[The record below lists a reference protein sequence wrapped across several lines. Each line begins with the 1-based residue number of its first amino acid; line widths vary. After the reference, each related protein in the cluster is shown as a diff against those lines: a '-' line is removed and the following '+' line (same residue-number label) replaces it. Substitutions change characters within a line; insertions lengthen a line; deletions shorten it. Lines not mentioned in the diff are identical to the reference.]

1 MNKIVILI
9 VALGA
14 LAAGVML
21 FGQVNKKAP
30 VEFALHYQ
38 QARDIKAFE
47 LTDHFGEA
55 FNNESLKGHW
65 SWVFFGYT
73 SCPDVCPTTLQ
84 EMNFIYDDLKAISNK
99 SQVLLVSVDPER
111 DTQAKLASYI
121 GYFNPEFKALY
132 GHHGVLF
139 PFARNLGLMYA
150 ITESEPASEQKSGQ
164 KVNSDAKDNHGA
176 TATRYLVDHS
186 ASLVLI
192 NPAGKVE
199 AIFKPKQALGEVPV
213 IEGDKLVSDFAK
225 IVALY

>member
-1 MNKIVILI
+1 MNKVVTLI

-14 LAAGVML
+14 LAAGIML
-21 FGQVNKKAP
+21 FSQLNNKSP

-38 QARDIKAFE
+38 QARDVKAFE
-47 LTDHFGEA
+47 LTDHLGNK
-55 FNNESLKGHW
+55 FNNESLKDHW

-84 EMNFIYDDLKAISNK
+84 EMNFIYDDLKAIANN
-99 SQVLLVSVDPER
+99 SQVLLVSVDPKR
-111 DTQAKLASYI
+111 DTQEKLASYI
-121 GYFNPEFKALY
+121 GYFNAEFKAL
-132 GHHGVLF
+132 HGDHSTLF

-150 ITESEPASEQKSGQ
+150 ITEPELDSSDNES
-164 KVNSDAKDNHGA
+164 VNTQN
-176 TATRYLVDHS
+176 YLVDHS

-199 AIFKPKQALGEVPV
+199 AIFKPKQALGEIPV

>member
-1 MNKIVILI
+1 MTKIVTLI

-14 LAAGVML
+14 LVAGVML
-21 FGQVNKKAP
+21 FGQLNKQAP
-30 VEFALHYQ
+30 VDFALHYQ
-38 QARDIKAFE
+38 QAREIKPFQ
-47 LTDHFGEA
+47 LTDHLGET
-55 FNNESLKGHW
+55 FNNESLTGHW

-84 EMNFIYDDLKAISNK
+84 EMNFIYDDLKAIANN
-99 SQVLLVSVDPER
+99 SQVLLVTVDPNR
-111 DTQAKLASYI
+111 DTQEKLASYI

-132 GHHGVLF
+132 GDHGVLF

-150 ITESEPASEQKSGQ
+150 ITEIE
-164 KVNSDAKDNHGA
+164 SDNQGESPSS
-176 TATRYLVDHS
+176 YLVDHS

>member
-1 MNKIVILI
+1 MNKVVTLI

-14 LAAGVML
+14 LVAGIIL
-21 FGQVNKKAP
+21 FAQLDKKAP
-30 VEFALHYQ
+30 VDFALHYQ
-38 QARDIKAFE
+38 QAREVKPFE
-47 LTDHFGEA
+47 LTDHLGNS
-55 FNNESLKGHW
+55 FNNASLKEHW

-84 EMNFIYDDLKAISNK
+84 ELNFIYDELKAIANN
-99 SQVLLVSVDPER
+99 SQVLLVSVDPKR
-111 DTQAKLASYI
+111 DSQEKLASYI
-121 GYFNPEFKALY
+121 GYFNPEFKAL
-132 GHHGVLF
+132 HGDHGRLF

-150 ITESEPASEQKSGQ
+150 ITEAGS
-164 KVNSDAKDNHGA
+164 DNHGESP
-176 TATRYLVDHS
+176 TSYLVDHS

-192 NPAGKVE
+192 NPAGRVE

>member
-1 MNKIVILI
+1 MNKVVTLI

-14 LAAGVML
+14 LAAGVIL
-21 FGQVNKKAP
+21 FAQLNKKAP
-30 VEFALHYQ
+30 VDFALHYQ
-38 QARDIKAFE
+38 QAREVKPFE
-47 LTDHFGEA
+47 LTDHLGNS
-55 FNNESLKGHW
+55 FNNASLKEHW

-84 EMNFIYDDLKAISNK
+84 EMNFIYDELKAIANN
-99 SQVLLVSVDPER
+99 SQVLLVSVDPKR
-111 DTQAKLASYI
+111 DSQEKLASYI
-121 GYFNPEFKALY
+121 GYFNAEFKAL
-132 GHHGVLF
+132 HGDHGRLF

-150 ITESEPASEQKSGQ
+150 ITEAGS
-164 KVNSDAKDNHGA
+164 DNHGESP
-176 TATRYLVDHS
+176 TSYLVDHS

-192 NPAGKVE
+192 NPAGRVE

>member
-1 MNKIVILI
+1 MNKVVTLI

-14 LAAGVML
+14 LVAGIIL
-21 FGQVNKKAP
+21 FAQLDKKAP
-30 VEFALHYQ
+30 VDFALHYQ
-38 QARDIKAFE
+38 QAREVKPFE
-47 LTDHFGEA
+47 LTDHLGNS
-55 FNNESLKGHW
+55 FNNASLKEHW

-84 EMNFIYDDLKAISNK
+84 ELNFIYDELKAIANNN
-99 SQVLLVSVDPER
+99 QVLLVSVDPKR
-111 DTQAKLASYI
+111 DSQEKLASYI

-132 GHHGVLF
+132 GDHGRLF

-150 ITESEPASEQKSGQ
+150 ITEAGS
-164 KVNSDAKDNHGA
+164 DNHGESP
-176 TATRYLVDHS
+176 TSYLVDHS

-192 NPAGKVE
+192 NPAGRVE

>member
-1 MNKIVILI
+1 MTKIVTLI

-14 LAAGVML
+14 LVAGVML
-21 FGQVNKKAP
+21 FGQLNKQAP
-30 VEFALHYQ
+30 VDFALHYQ
-38 QARDIKAFE
+38 QAREIKPFQ
-47 LTDHFGEA
+47 LTDHLGET
-55 FNNESLKGHW
+55 FNNESLTGHW

-84 EMNFIYDDLKAISNK
+84 EMNFIYDDLKAIANN
-99 SQVLLVSVDPER
+99 SQVLLVTVDPNR
-111 DTQAKLASYI
+111 DTQEKLASYI

-132 GHHGVLF
+132 GDHGVLF

-150 ITESEPASEQKSGQ
+150 ITEIE
-164 KVNSDAKDNHGA
+164 SDNQGESPSS
-176 TATRYLVDHS
+176 YLVDHS

-192 NPAGKVE
+192 NTAGKVE
-199 AIFKPKQALGEVPV
+199 ANFKPKQALGEVPV

>member
-1 MNKIVILI
+1 MNKVVTLI

-14 LAAGVML
+14 LAAGVIL
-21 FGQVNKKAP
+21 FAQLNKKPP
-30 VEFALHYQ
+30 VDFALHYQ
-38 QARDIKAFE
+38 QAREVKPFE
-47 LTDHFGEA
+47 LTDHLGNN
-55 FNNESLKGHW
+55 FNNASLKEHW

-84 EMNFIYDDLKAISNK
+84 EMNFIYDELKAIANN
-99 SQVLLVSVDPER
+99 SQVLLVSVDPKR
-111 DTQAKLASYI
+111 DSQETLASYI
-121 GYFNPEFKALY
+121 GYFNPEFKAL
-132 GHHGVLF
+132 HGDHGRLF

-150 ITESEPASEQKSGQ
+150 ITEAGS
-164 KVNSDAKDNHGA
+164 DNHGESP
-176 TATRYLVDHS
+176 TSYLVDHS

-192 NPAGKVE
+192 NPAGRVE

>member
-1 MNKIVILI
+1 MNKVVTLI

-14 LAAGVML
+14 LVAGIIL
-21 FGQVNKKAP
+21 FAQLDKKAP
-30 VEFALHYQ
+30 VDFALHYQ
-38 QARDIKAFE
+38 QAREVKPFE
-47 LTDHFGEA
+47 LTDHLGNS
-55 FNNESLKGHW
+55 FNNASLKEHW

-84 EMNFIYDDLKAISNK
+84 EMNFIYDELKAIANN
-99 SQVLLVSVDPER
+99 SQVLLVSVDPKR
-111 DTQAKLASYI
+111 DSQEKLASYI
-121 GYFNPEFKALY
+121 GYFNPEFKAL
-132 GHHGVLF
+132 HGDHGRLF

-150 ITESEPASEQKSGQ
+150 ITEAGS
-164 KVNSDAKDNHGA
+164 DNHGESP
-176 TATRYLVDHS
+176 TSYLVDHS

-192 NPAGKVE
+192 NPAGRVE

>member
-1 MNKIVILI
+1 MNKIITLI

-14 LAAGVML
+14 LAAGVIL
-21 FGQVNKKAP
+21 FGQVNKQSP

-38 QARDIKAFE
+38 QAREINNFE
-47 LTDHFGEA
+47 LTDHLGEK
-55 FNNESLKGHW
+55 FNNESLKGQW

-84 EMNFIYDDLKAISNK
+84 EMNFIYDDLKAIATN
-99 SQVLLVSVDPER
+99 SQVLLVSVDPKR
-111 DTQAKLASYI
+111 DTQDKLASYI

-132 GHHGVLF
+132 GDHGMLF

-150 ITESEPASEQKSGQ
+150 ITEPEQSDDENNPSGNVQ
-164 KVNSDAKDNHGA
+164 S
-176 TATRYLVDHS
+176 YLVDHS

-199 AIFKPKQALGEVPV
+199 AIFKPKQALGAVPV
-213 IEGDKLVSDFAK
+213 IEGDKLVSDFDK
-225 IVALY
+225 IVKLYNN

>member
-1 MNKIVILI
+1 MNKVVTLI

-14 LAAGVML
+14 LVAGIIL
-21 FGQVNKKAP
+21 FAQLNKKAP
-30 VEFALHYQ
+30 VDFALHYQ
-38 QARDIKAFE
+38 QAREVKPFE
-47 LTDHFGEA
+47 LTDHLGNS
-55 FNNESLKGHW
+55 FNNASLKEHW

-84 EMNFIYDDLKAISNK
+84 EMNFIYDELKAIANN
-99 SQVLLVSVDPER
+99 SQVLLVSVDPKR
-111 DTQAKLASYI
+111 DSQEKLASYI
-121 GYFNPEFKALY
+121 GYFNPEFKAL
-132 GHHGVLF
+132 HGDHGRLF

-150 ITESEPASEQKSGQ
+150 ITEAGS
-164 KVNSDAKDNHGA
+164 DNHGESP
-176 TATRYLVDHS
+176 TSYLVDHS

-192 NPAGKVE
+192 NPAGRVE

>member
-1 MNKIVILI
+1 MNKIVTLI

-21 FGQVNKKAP
+21 FSQLSQKAP

-47 LTDHFGEA
+47 LTDHLGEK
-55 FNNESLKGHW
+55 FNNESLKGQW
-65 SWVFFGYT
+65 NWVFFGYT

-84 EMNFIYDDLKAISNK
+84 EMNFIYDDLKAIAPNN
-99 SQVLLVSVDPER
+99 QVLLVSVDPKR
-111 DTQAKLASYI
+111 DTQEKLASYI
-121 GYFNPEFKALY
+121 GYFNPEFKAL
-132 GHHGVLF
+132 HGDHGALF

-150 ITESEPASEQKSGQ
+150 ITEPDIAQQS
-164 KVNSDAKDNHGA
+164 NSDAIDNHGA
-176 TATRYLVDHS
+176 TVTNYLVDHS

-213 IEGDKLVSDFAK
+213 IEGDRLVSDFEK

>member
-1 MNKIVILI
+1 MNKIVTLI
-9 VALGA
+9 VAAGA
-14 LAAGVML
+14 LVAGVML
-21 FGQVNKKAP
+21 FGQLNKKAT

-38 QARDIKAFE
+38 QARDVKPFE
-47 LTDHFGEA
+47 LTDHSGKA
-55 FNNESLKGHW
+55 FNNESLKAHW
-65 SWVFFGYT
+65 SWMFFGYT

-84 EMNFIYDDLKAISNK
+84 EMNFIYDELKAIADN
-99 SQVLLVSVDPER
+99 SQVLLVSVDPKR
-111 DTQAKLASYI
+111 DTQEKLASYI
-121 GYFNPEFKALY
+121 GYFNPEFKAL
-132 GHHGVLF
+132 HGDHGTLF

-150 ITESEPASEQKSGQ
+150 INEPDEHEHGQ
-164 KVNSDAKDNHGA
+164 TVGN
-176 TATRYLVDHS
+176 YLVDHS

>member
-1 MNKIVILI
+1 MNKIVTLI

-14 LAAGVML
+14 LAAGVIL
-21 FGQVNKKAP
+21 FAQLNKKPP

-38 QARDIKAFE
+38 QAREVKPFE
-47 LTDHFGEA
+47 LTDHLGNS
-55 FNNESLKGHW
+55 FNNASLKEHW

-84 EMNFIYDDLKAISNK
+84 EMNFIYDELKAIANN
-99 SQVLLVSVDPER
+99 SQVLLVSVDPKR
-111 DTQAKLASYI
+111 DSQEKLASYI
-121 GYFNPEFKALY
+121 GYFNAEFKAL
-132 GHHGVLF
+132 HGDHGRLF

-150 ITESEPASEQKSGQ
+150 ITEAGS
-164 KVNSDAKDNHGA
+164 DNHGESP
-176 TATRYLVDHS
+176 TSYLVDHS

-192 NPAGKVE
+192 NPAGRVE

>member
-1 MNKIVILI
+1 MNKVVTLI

-14 LAAGVML
+14 LVAGIIL
-21 FGQVNKKAP
+21 FAQLDKKAP
-30 VEFALHYQ
+30 VDFALHYQ
-38 QARDIKAFE
+38 QAREVKPFE
-47 LTDHFGEA
+47 LTDHLGNS
-55 FNNESLKGHW
+55 FNNASLKEHW

-84 EMNFIYDDLKAISNK
+84 ELNFIYDELKAIANNN
-99 SQVLLVSVDPER
+99 QVLLVSVDPKR
-111 DTQAKLASYI
+111 DSQEKLASYI
-121 GYFNPEFKALY
+121 GYFNPEFKAL
-132 GHHGVLF
+132 HGDHGRLF

-150 ITESEPASEQKSGQ
+150 ITEAGS
-164 KVNSDAKDNHGA
+164 DNHGESP
-176 TATRYLVDHS
+176 TSYLVDHS

-192 NPAGKVE
+192 NPAGRVE

>member
-1 MNKIVILI
+1 MNKIVTLI

-21 FGQVNKKAP
+21 FGQLTKQAP
-30 VEFALHYQ
+30 VDFALHYQ
-38 QARDIKAFE
+38 QAREIKAFQ
-47 LTDHFGEA
+47 LTDHLGET
-55 FNNESLKGHW
+55 FDNESLSGQW

-84 EMNFIYDDLKAISNK
+84 EMNFIYDELTAIASN
-99 SQVLLVSVDPER
+99 SQVLLVSVDPKR
-111 DTQAKLASYI
+111 DTQEKLASYI

-132 GHHGVLF
+132 GDHGVLF

-150 ITESEPASEQKSGQ
+150 ITETE
-164 KVNSDAKDNHGA
+164 SDKPNESP
-176 TATRYLVDHS
+176 TSYLVDHS

>member
-1 MNKIVILI
+1 
-9 VALGA
+9 
-14 LAAGVML
+14 
-21 FGQVNKKAP
+21 
-30 VEFALHYQ
+30 
-38 QARDIKAFE
+38 
-47 LTDHFGEA
+47 
-55 FNNESLKGHW
+55 
-65 SWVFFGYT
+65 
-73 SCPDVCPTTLQ
+73 
-84 EMNFIYDDLKAISNK
+84 
-99 SQVLLVSVDPER
+99 
-111 DTQAKLASYI
+111 
-121 GYFNPEFKALY
+121 
-132 GHHGVLF
+132 
-139 PFARNLGLMYA
+139 MYA